1 MKLFHRERKMVEAA
15 NESGNFNT
23 LVSAVKTADLV
34 DALDAPGP
42 LTLFAPTDEAFRKLP
57 KGTVEQLMSDR
68 AMLRT
73 VLQHHVVS
81 GKVTAKDAISTHSYR
96 ALDGREL
103 NVDTCEGMTVNGA
116 KVVQADIA
124 VRNGVIHAI
133 DTVLMPGMEATK
145 PAATKMET
153 ERTTGT
159 SAGMSTGTK
168 VAAGTA
174 AAGAGVG
181 AAAAST
187 KEKTVAAAKEPMGTM
202 KETTGT
208 MKETATQ
215 AAEKV
220 PGSEKV
226 AGAGAAVAGGAGA
239 TAAAAKEKMP
249 GVGGKDVSKSMDSE
263 MKKLQSMKD
272 SGQISEAEFQARK
285 NDLMSGKL

>member
-1 MKLFHRERKMVEAA
+1 MRLFHRERKMVEAA
-15 NESGNFNT
+15 NESGNFST

-68 AMLRT
+68 AMLRS

-81 GKVTAKDAISTHSYR
+81 GKVTTKDAISTHSYR
-96 ALDGREL
+96 ALDGSEL
-103 NVDTCEGMTVNGA
+103 NIDTCEGMNVNGA
-116 KVVQADIA
+116 KVVEADIA

-133 DTVLMPGMEATK
+133 DTVLMPGMETTK
-145 PAATKMET
+145 PAMAGMET
-153 ERTTGT
+153 ERMAGTGAGTGT
-159 SAGMSTGTK
+159 GAK

-174 AAGAGVG
+174 ATGVGVG
-181 AAAAST
+181 AAVTST
-187 KEKTVAAAKEPMGTM
+187 KEKTVATTKEPMGTM
-202 KETTGT
+202 KETTGAT
-208 MKETATQ
+208 KEKVTQ
-215 AAEKV
+215 SAEKI

-226 AGAGAAVAGGAGA
+226 SGTGAAVAGGAGA

-249 GVGGKDVSKSMDSE
+249 GMGGKDLKPMDSE
-263 MKKLQSMKD
+263 MRKLQSMKD

-285 NDLMSGKL
+285 KDLMSGKM

>member
-1 MKLFHRERKMVEAA
+1 MRLFHRERKMVEAA
-15 NESGNFNT
+15 NESGNFST

-68 AMLRT
+68 AMLRS

-81 GKVTAKDAISTHSYR
+81 GKVTTKDAISTHSYR
-96 ALDGREL
+96 ALDGSEL
-103 NVDTCEGMTVNGA
+103 NIDTCEGMNVNGA
-116 KVVQADIA
+116 KVVEADIA

-133 DTVLMPGMEATK
+133 DTVLMPGMETTK
-145 PAATKMET
+145 PAMAGMET
-153 ERTTGT
+153 ERMTGT
-159 SAGMSTGTK
+159 STGTGAK

-174 AAGAGVG
+174 ATGVGVG
-181 AAAAST
+181 AAVTST
-187 KEKTVAAAKEPMGTM
+187 KEKTVATAKEPAGAM
-202 KETTGT
+202 KETTV
-208 MKETATQ
+208 ATK
-215 AAEKV
+215 EKV
-220 PGSEKV
+220 TQSAENIPGSEKV

-249 GVGGKDVSKSMDSE
+249 GMGGKDLKPMDSE
-263 MKKLQSMKD
+263 LRKLQSMKD

-285 NDLMSGKL
+285 KDLMSGKM

>member
-57 KGTVEQLMSDR
+57 KGTVEQLMNDR
-68 AMLRT
+68 AMLRS

-81 GKVTAKDAISTHSYR
+81 GKVTAKDAISTHSVR
-96 ALDGREL
+96 ALDGGEL
-103 NVDTCEGMTVNGA
+103 NIDTCEGMTVNGA
-116 KVVQADIA
+116 KVVEADIVA
-124 VRNGVIHAI
+124 RNGVIHAI
-133 DTVLMPGMEATK
+133 DTVLVPGMETTKTATG
-145 PAATKMET
+145 AMGAEQM
-153 ERTTGT
+153 TGT
-159 SAGMSTGTK
+159 GTGAK

-181 AAAAST
+181 AAATST
-187 KEKTVAAAKEPMGTM
+187 KEKTVATTKEPMGAMT
-202 KETTGT
+202 ETTST
-208 MKETATQ
+208 VKEKVTTTA
-215 AAEKV
+215 ENV

-226 AGAGAAVAGGAGA
+226 AGAGATVAGGAGA
-239 TAAAAKEKMP
+239 TSAAAKQKMP
-249 GVGGKDVSKSMDSE
+249 GMGGKDVSGSMDSE
-263 MKKLQSMKD
+263 MRKLQSMKD

-285 NDLMSGKL
+285 KDLMSGKM